1 MPVMGHEGDLN
12 RRVLA
17 IIPVMASG
25 EEKAALLAR
34 LPIFSSLSEGELEE
48 LAALAVPRS
57 WEAGEVV
64 FREGDQGEACFVIEN
79 GAVRVMRGS
88 PGGRSITLAEMRDG
102 EMFGELA
109 IFDGEERSATVE
121 AIEPTSAVALLASDV
136 RRLLL
141 SHPDTAVKM
150 LSGLARRLRSAN
162 EQIARQSFQ
171 NVAGRVAAA
180 LLEQVEARGDGEETE
195 PSGDVLIEATQT
207 DIAQLAG
214 STRESTSR
222 FLAELERAG
231 LVTTGRGKVIVHDPE
246 ALRNYIY

>member
-1 MPVMGHEGDLN
+1 
-12 RRVLA
+12 
-17 IIPVMASG
+17 MATG
-25 EEKAALLAR
+25 EDKTALFAG
-34 LPIFSSLSEGELEE
+34 LPIFSSLSEEELSE
-48 LAALAVPRS
+48 LAALAVPRN

-64 FREGDQGEACFVIEN
+64 FREGDRGETCFVIQS
-79 GAVRVMRGS
+79 GAVRVLRGS

-102 EMFGELA
+102 DMFGELA

-121 AIEPTSAVALLASDV
+121 AIEETSAVALLASDV

-150 LSGLARRLRSAN
+150 LSALARRLRTAN

-171 NVAGRVAAA
+171 TVAGRVAAA
-180 LLEQVEARGDGEETE
+180 LLEQVDARSDGGEE
-195 PSGDVLIEATQT
+195 PRDVLIEATQT

-231 LVTTGRGKVIVHDPE
+231 LVTTGRGKVIVHDPG

>member
-1 MPVMGHEGDLN
+1 
-12 RRVLA
+12 
-17 IIPVMASG
+17 MATG
-25 EEKAALLAR
+25 EDKTALFAR
-34 LPIFSSLSEGELEE
+34 LPIFSSLSEEEVSE
-48 LAALAVPRS
+48 LAALAVPRN

-64 FREGDQGEACFVIEN
+64 FREGDRGETCFVIQS
-79 GAVRVMRGS
+79 GAVRVLRGS

-102 EMFGELA
+102 DMFGELA

-121 AIEPTSAVALLASDV
+121 AIEETSAVALLASDV

-150 LSGLARRLRSAN
+150 LGALARRLRTAN

-171 NVAGRVAAA
+171 TVAGRVAAA
-180 LLEQVEARGDGEETE
+180 LLEQVEARSDGEE
-195 PSGDVLIEATQT
+195 PGDVLIEATQT

-231 LVTTGRGKVIVHDPE
+231 LVTTGRGKVIVHDPG